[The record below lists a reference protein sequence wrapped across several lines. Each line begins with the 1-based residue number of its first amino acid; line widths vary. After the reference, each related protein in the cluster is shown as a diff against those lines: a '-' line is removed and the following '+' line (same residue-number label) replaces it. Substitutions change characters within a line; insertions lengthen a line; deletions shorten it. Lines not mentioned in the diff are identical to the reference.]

1 MSSSTSLLDAEA
13 RLREGGGPH
22 PPGAGTRHGGALY
35 TAERA
40 LLVAALAAMASIPI
54 LEMLL
59 RSTLGIGIPGASA
72 LTQHLTLVVGMA
84 GAALAAREGRLL
96 AISGLHAMLR
106 GTSGKAARVI
116 SSAVTSAVA
125 AALCVAAVQ
134 FVLSEREFGGDLIP
148 GLPIW
153 VVLLFLP
160 AGFALIGL
168 RMVLRAAPEW
178 GGRALT
184 LVLAVACVAATL
196 YLPLPRDAVVTAGL
210 VVLAGAIVLGAPV
223 FVALGGAAVLLF
235 WGAELPTASLSL
247 DHYRLVVNP
256 SLPAIPLFT
265 MAGYF
270 LAESGAPQR
279 LVRVFDALFG
289 RFRGGAAAVTV
300 FAGAFFTAFTGASGI
315 TILALGGLLMPLLRG
330 VGHSERSALGLVTSS
345 GSLGVLLPPSL
356 PLILYAVVAKVP
368 MQELFLA
375 AVLPGMTMALL
386 LLLWG
391 RRTAGRQPRAAGR
404 FDAGA
409 AKRAI
414 AAAKWELLL
423 PVVAFTALFGGF
435 ATPVEASA
443 ITALYAFFIT
453 TFVHRDLKLSRD
465 VPRVVAESGLLVGGV
480 LLILGVALG
489 FTNYLVDAQIPD
501 RAIEW
506 ATGTLESRIA
516 FLIALNVFLL
526 LVGCVMDIFSAIVVV
541 VPIIVPVA
549 AAFDVDPVHL
559 GIIFLANM
567 ELGYLTPLVG
577 MNVFFASY
585 RFGKPV
591 LEVCRAVLPFLGVLA
606 IGVLVV
612 TYVPALT
619 TTLHSLIR

>member
-1 MSSSTSLLDAEA
+1 MNNPLSESAI
-13 RLREGGGPH
+13 LREAGRAPAPVRAAGGWLAPLH
-22 PPGAGTRHGGALY
+22 RC
-35 TAERA
+35 ENA
-40 LLVAALAAMASIPI
+40 LLVAALAAMALIP
-54 LEMLL
+54 LAEMFL
-59 RSTLGIGIPGASA
+59 RSTLQVGIPASTA

-84 GAALAAREGRLL
+84 GAALAARENRLL
-96 AISGLHAMLR
+96 AISGLHALL
-106 GTSGKAARVI
+106 GELGGVARVV
-116 SSAVTSAVA
+116 SGAVTVAVA
-125 AALCVAAVQ
+125 GALCVAAWQ
-134 FVLSEREFGGDLIP
+134 FVASEREVGRHLLAH
-148 GLPIW
+148 LPVW
-153 VVLLFLP
+153 AVQCFLP
-160 AGFALIGL
+160 LGFGLVALRVAWHAAPRWPG
-168 RMVLRAAPEW
+168 RAATL
-178 GGRALT
+178 ALAA
-184 LVLAVACVAATL
+184 VLVAAVL
-196 YLPLPRDAVVTAGL
+196 YLPLPRDTLVTAGL
-210 VVLAGAIVLGAPV
+210 IGLAVAIILGAPV
-223 FVALGGAAVLLF
+223 FVALGGAALLLF
-235 WGAELPTASLSL
+235 WGVELPTVSLPL

-265 MAGYF
+265 LAGYL

-300 FAGAFFTAFTGASGI
+300 LAGAFFTAFTGASGI

-356 PLILYAVVAKVP
+356 PLILYAIVAKVP
-368 MQELFLA
+368 MKDLFLA

-391 RRTAGRQPRAAGR
+391 RHTAGPARHAAQAFDLREVGRALAV
-404 FDAGA
+404 
-409 AKRAI
+409 
-414 AAAKWELLL
+414 AKWELLL
-423 PVVAFTALFGGF
+423 PVVAFGALFGGF
-435 ATPVEASA
+435 ATPVEAA
-443 ITALYAFFIT
+443 ALTALYAL
-453 TFVHRDLKLSRD
+453 FVVTVAHRDLKPMRD
-465 VPRVVAESGLLVGGV
+465 VPRVVVECGLLVGGV

-501 RAIEW
+501 RAIDW
-506 ATGTLESRIA
+506 TTATLQSRLA

-526 LVGCVMDIFSAIVVV
+526 AVGCVMDIFSAIVVV

-549 AAFDVDPVHL
+549 AAFGIEPVHL

-591 LEVCRAVLPFLGVLA
+591 LEVCRAVLPFLAVLLGGVL
-606 IGVLVV
+606 LV
-612 TYVPALT
+612 TYVPWLSTALQ
-619 TTLHSLIR
+619 SAAG

>member
-1 MSSSTSLLDAEA
+1 MALIPLAE
-13 RLREGGGPH
+13 
-22 PPGAGTRHGGALY
+22 T
-35 TAERA
+35 
-40 LLVAALAAMASIPI
+40 
-54 LEMLL
+54 LL
-59 RSTLGIGIPGASA
+59 RSTLQVGIPASTA

-84 GAALAAREGRLL
+84 GAALAARENRLL
-96 AISGLHAMLR
+96 AISGLHALL
-106 GTSGKAARVI
+106 GGLGHVARVA
-116 SSAVTSAVA
+116 SSAVTVAVA
-125 AALCVAAVQ
+125 GALCVAAWQ
-134 FVLSEREFGGDLIP
+134 FVASEREVGRHLVAH
-148 GLPIW
+148 LPVW
-153 VVLLFLP
+153 VVQSFLP
-160 AGFALIGL
+160 LGFGLIA
-168 RMVLRAAPEW
+168 LRAGWHAAPRW
-178 GGRALT
+178 PGRLAALALAAT
-184 LVLAVACVAATL
+184 LVAAVL
-196 YLPLPRDAVVTAGL
+196 YLPLPRDAVVTAGVIGL
-210 VVLAGAIVLGAPV
+210 GVAIVLGAPV
-223 FVALGGAAVLLF
+223 FVALGGAALLLF
-235 WGAELPTASLSL
+235 WGVELPTVSLPL

-265 MAGYF
+265 LAGYL

-300 FAGAFFTAFTGASGI
+300 TAGAFFTAFTGASGI

-356 PLILYAVVAKVP
+356 PLILYAIVAKVP

-391 RRTAGRQPRAAGR
+391 RHTAGPARHASKAFDLREAGR
-404 FDAGA
+404 AL
-409 AKRAI
+409 

-423 PVVAFTALFGGF
+423 PAVAFTALFGGF

-443 ITALYAFFIT
+443 LTALYAFFVVT
-453 TFVHRDLKLSRD
+453 VAHRDLKPIRD
-465 VPRVVAESGLLVGGV
+465 VPRVIVECGLLVGGV

-506 ATGTLESRIA
+506 ATGTLESRVA
-516 FLIALNVFLL
+516 FLIALNLFLL
-526 LVGCVMDIFSAIVVV
+526 AVGCVMDIFSAIVVV

-549 AAFDVDPVHL
+549 AAFGIEPVHL

-591 LEVCRAVLPFLGVLA
+591 LEVCRAVLPFLAVLLV
-606 IGVLVV
+606 GVLVV
-612 TYVPALT
+612 TYVPWLSTALQ
-619 TTLHSLIR
+619 SAGG